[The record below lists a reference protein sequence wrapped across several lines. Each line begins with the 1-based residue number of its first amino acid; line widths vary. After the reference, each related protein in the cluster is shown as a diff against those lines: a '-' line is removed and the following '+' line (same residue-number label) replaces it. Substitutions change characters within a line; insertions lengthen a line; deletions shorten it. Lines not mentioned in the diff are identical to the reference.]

1 MLNFTFKTNSMRKF
15 QFLILFLLVIS
26 SPFFAVAQE
35 NALASPCHFAKNRVG
50 EKTTVIDAAENNYD
64 IKYVKLDFN
73 MNNMTTTL
81 SGSAT
86 TKAVVLISGFNQYV
100 FELINVLTIDSVL
113 INGAPCVVTTTGD
126 MRQAN
131 LPTPLSVGTIF
142 TAQVFY
148 HGTPPSGALYAATGI
163 NAVASPTWGA
173 HATFTLSESFHA
185 FEWWPCKQSLQDKI
199 DSSDVWVTVADSL
212 KAGSNGILNHITT
225 IDASHVR
232 YEWKER
238 HPIDYYL
245 VSVAV
250 ANYIDYS
257 YYMHYIGSTDSTLVQ
272 NYIYANPATLT
283 YFKNVIDSTGMM
295 MDYFSTIYGRY
306 PFWQEKYGHCMAPL
320 GGGMEHET
328 MTTCGSFSGSL
339 VAHELA
345 HQWFGDNV
353 TCRTWSNIFM
363 NEGMASY
370 SEDLFYDHFNSHSG
384 MLNDIRQKQIS
395 VLSYDTGTIFCPD
408 TTENR
413 VFDSRLSYDKGAC
426 VLHTLRFVVNNDSLF
441 FAAYRLYQ
449 SQLKDSTGT
458 IDNFKNVFEGLLGT
472 TVNGINLDTFFNQW
486 FYLQGYPKYKISWNQ
501 LGSDVYV
508 KIIQTTAIPSSV
520 PLFTL
525 PLDFVLHSATL
536 DTLVRVLNNVDTQV
550 YHFTMSPT
558 VSTIYFD
565 TFDWLI
571 YKLNGAITHDT
582 ALAINELL
590 TKVTDDIIIAPNPAT
605 TIWNVTNLMLN
616 SRLQLCDIGG
626 KVIWV
631 GQNNENNAI
640 DIPAER
646 LCKGVYV
653 LKVINQQGAPC
664 FYKLVK

>member
-64 IKYVKLDFN
+64 IKYVKLDLN
-73 MNNMTTTL
+73 MNNMSTTL

-126 MRQAN
+126 KRQAN

-257 YYMHYIGSTDSTLVQ
+257 YYMHYTGSTDSTLVQ

-426 VLHTLRFVVNNDSLF
+426 VLHTLRFVVNNDSMF

-536 DTLVRVLNNVDTQV
+536 DTLVRVLNNVDTQI

-616 SRLQLCDIGG
+616 SQLQLCDIGG